1 MKNVVPGT
9 CWAGY
14 IHVHHVPG
22 ISGTHVQYMYRKL
35 HTCVHPGFMAG
46 PPSTHLFCTSSA
58 GTGTFF

>member
-14 IHVHHVPG
+14 IHVHRVPG

-35 HTCVHPGFMAG
+35 HPGFMAG
-46 PPSTHLFCTSSA
+46 PPSTHLLLYCTCVFILIYKSYR
-58 GTGTFF
+58 